1 MSDSFV
7 PKNLQVQR
15 EGEAVEGKVDEAR
28 EEVEDTDLQVV
39 EVEKVIKVGG
49 AGEKEKE
56 EEEEER
62 RVSIEIIEDAN
73 NMLIEESEEEGFK
86 SEDSENNDSWNR
98 SFQQMT
104 PVIQFFK
111 IIPLSCFY
119 SSRILL
125 LQAVSIGCGGMD
137 VYIVLT
143 DQSKEKVALTNTLS
157 RK

>member
-1 MSDSFV
+1 
-7 PKNLQVQR
+7 
-15 EGEAVEGKVDEAR
+15 
-28 EEVEDTDLQVV
+28 
-39 EVEKVIKVGG
+39 
-49 AGEKEKE
+49 
-56 EEEEER
+56 
-62 RVSIEIIEDAN
+62 
-73 NMLIEESEEEGFK
+73 
-86 SEDSENNDSWNR
+86 
-98 SFQQMT
+98 MT

-111 IIPLSCFY
+111 IIPLSCFL